1 MVKGDIPDKPYY
13 RIGEIARIL
22 GIETHVLRYWESE
35 FPQLKPVRAA
45 SKQRLYRREDLGTLF
60 CIKDLLHDQRYT
72 IAGARQRLDELAAA
86 ERQSQAASAPEQP
99 APPAAED
106 AADVR
111 GQVLAE
117 LKDIL
122 RLLS

>member
-1 MVKGDIPDKPYY
+1 MAKGDIPDKPYY

-35 FPQLKPVRAA
+35 FPQLRPVRAA

-60 CIKDLLHDQRYT
+60 CIKGLLHDQRYT

-86 ERQSQAASAPEQP
+86 ERQTQATPAPEQP
-99 APPAAED
+99 AQPTAED